1 MIHQLRHRVQI
12 NLPWLGVLIL
22 IILAIGF
29 LLPVLPNDF
38 WWYLRLGKDIVSN
51 GSIPMFDTYS
61 STAFGEPVTYPMWLS
76 AVIMYAIYQLG
87 NLSLIVFIRGFMI
100 VSFYILL
107 WIICIK
113 QGLPGWLVTLLT
125 LICALAGAN
134 NWAVRPQMFVY
145 PLFGL
150 TLFILN
156 PTNGDTPVYSSD
168 QNKKYIKRFIW
179 LIPIA
184 LIWANIHGS
193 VILLFLL
200 AAPYFLFFQ
209 RNRIFF
215 FIVILAFLATFIN
228 PRGPILWW
236 DTLKFIQASG
246 IQFSLEWKP
255 PVNSGWQMN
264 IFFLWLLLFIPLA
277 AFSKN
282 KLKTYQWVWFLGF
295 GWMALSGTR
304 YVIWFLAILLIF
316 SGHLISD
323 FTKDLK
329 FHSSFNNIKLNY
341 FLLIFMIIL
350 PLSILPGI
358 REKWWS
364 SSPDVISSNTPVTSF
379 EWVLNEIKSDELIF
393 NDYLFGSYMIYALP
407 NHPVWIDTRFHLYPD
422 TLWEDY
428 LSISNAEPGWLEK
441 LIDYQVKHLILDNDS
456 QRNLILALADN
467 QQFCESYSDE
477 QATIFSPCE

>member
-1 MIHQLRHRVQI
+1 MASQLKNRI
-12 NLPWLGVLIL
+12 LFNLPWLGVLIL

-38 WWYLRLGKDIVSN
+38 WWYLRLGKDIASN
-51 GSIPMFDTYS
+51 GSIPIFDTYS
-61 STAFGEPVTYPMWLS
+61 STAFGQPVTYPMWLS
-76 AVIMYAIYQLG
+76 AVIMYGIYQLG
-87 NLSLIVFIRGFMI
+87 DLTLMVFVRGLVV

-150 TLFILN
+150 TLLILN
-156 PTNGDTPVYSSD
+156 SAIDDSPINTSD
-168 QNKKYIKRFIW
+168 QNKEYIKRFIW

-200 AAPYFLFFQ
+200 AVSYFLFFQ

-215 FIVILAFLATFIN
+215 FILVLAFLATFIN
-228 PRGPILWW
+228 PRGPMLWW
-236 DTLKFIQASG
+236 DTFQLIQASG
-246 IQFSLEWKP
+246 NQFSQEWKA

-264 IFFLWLLLFIPLA
+264 LFFFWLLLFIPLA

-282 KLKTYQWVWFLGF
+282 KLKTHQWIWFLGF
-295 GWMALSGTR
+295 GWMALTGVR

-316 SGHLISD
+316 SSFLLKGILKNNSNSIS
-323 FTKDLK
+323 FQ
-329 FHSSFNNIKLNY
+329 NIKLNILLVV
-341 FLLIFMIIL
+341 FLSVL
-350 PLSILPGI
+350 PLSLLPGI
-358 REKWWS
+358 RDKWWS
-364 SSPDVISSNTPVTSF
+364 AAPIVISKNTPVVAVN
-379 EWVLNEIKSDELIF
+379 WVNTNLDPDGLIF
-393 NDYLFGSYMIYALP
+393 NDYLFGSYLIFATP
-407 NHPVWIDTRFHLYPD
+407 DHPVWIDTRFYPYSE
-422 TLWEDY
+422 THWEDY
-428 LSISNAEPGWLEK
+428 LSISNAEPGWLDK
-441 LIDYQVKHLILDNDS
+441 LNEYHIEHLVLDNDS
-456 QRNLILALADN
+456 QKNLILALADN